1 MSLAARLST
10 KANCGQMDQARQQWQ
25 IGYSNV
31 ALVQVQSV
39 GVALLVALV
48 SAIGTAAAHQKLQ
61 LESVQ
66 TLVATSLCSASASSL
81 LLATLMVI
89 VVVLA
94 RKCRVN
100 PDNVSTLIA
109 ACLGDVSQNL
119 FFLSIQTWADLSFI
133 LTSPLFI

>member
-10 KANCGQMDQARQQWQ
+10 KANCGHMDQPKQQWQ

-39 GVALLVALV
+39 AVALMVALV
-48 SAIGTAAAHQKLQ
+48 SAVGTVASHHRLRWQ
-61 LESVQ
+61 SVQ
-66 TLVATSLCSASASSL
+66 QLLATSLSSASASSL
-81 LLATLMVI
+81 CLATLMVI
-89 VVVLA
+89 VVLLA

-109 ACLGDVSQNL
+109 ACLGDVSSLVFVRPTQL
-119 FFLSIQTWADLSFI
+119 
-133 LTSPLFI
+133 LTLCISN